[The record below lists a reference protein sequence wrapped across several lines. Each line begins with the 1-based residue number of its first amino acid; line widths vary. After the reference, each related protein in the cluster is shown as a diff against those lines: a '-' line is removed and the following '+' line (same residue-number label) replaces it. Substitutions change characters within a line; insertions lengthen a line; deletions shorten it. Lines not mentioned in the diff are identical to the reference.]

1 MLAFARAELSQRGQP
16 ARAAGAQAY
25 MKSEMPFHGVGAKGT
40 REAARAVLERFP
52 LVDARAWRAA
62 ILVLWRGAG
71 FREERY
77 VAIEILKAPRYRE
90 FLDLDALP
98 VMEEMIAT
106 GAWWDLVDAVAT
118 RPLGELLARQPAAV
132 RRTLRAWS
140 TGESLWLR
148 RAAILAQLN
157 FKEHTDRA
165 LLRRLIEPSLPSRE
179 FFLAK
184 AIGWALRQ
192 FARTDPEWVR
202 AYVEEHRARLA
213 PLAIRE
219 ALRRIGGAEVR
230 STASAP
236 SRRGP
241 QVARGGPRRRSSPS

>member
-1 MLAFARAELSQRGQP
+1 MLAFARAELSQRADP

-40 REAARAVLERFP
+40 REAARAVLARFP
-52 LVDARAWRAA
+52 LADARAWRAA
-62 ILVLWRGAG
+62 ILALWRGAA

-77 VAIEILKAPRYRE
+77 VAIEILKAPRYHE

-98 VMEEMIAT
+98 VMEEMISH

-118 RPLGELLARQPAAV
+118 RPLGELLARQPAAM

-140 TGESLWLR
+140 RAESLWLR

-157 FKEHTDRA
+157 FKERTDRA
-165 LLRRLIEPSLPSRE
+165 LLRRLIAPSLPSRE

-192 FARTDPEWVR
+192 FARTDPQWVR

-213 PLAIRE
+213 PLSIRE
-219 ALRRIGGAEVR
+219 ALRHVGGAEVR
-230 STASAP
+230 SEAAP
-236 SRRGP
+236 PARREP
-241 QVARGGPRRRSSPS
+241 RAKRARPRRRSTPK